1 MANILDSYI
10 NPTKQVVGYEAWIS
24 WYTEKGSN
32 RLSCSSITE
41 RNGKLSATANE
52 LTDVENLDELGNM
65 INDVCDIVLHCNDAD
80 IITIHVS
87 DYRIVRILKFGY
99 VSKRLLSLVNKFKEL
114 TSKMEVIFVK
124 DKWFQ
129 RDRHNEEVDNKAKDC
144 FNKNHQI
151 NNISSLPT
159 LNRERT

>member
-10 NPTKQVVGYEAWIS
+10 NPAKQVVGYETWMS

-41 RNGKLSATANE
+41 RNGKLSDTSNV
-52 LTDVENLDELGNM
+52 LTNVKNLDELVNM
-65 INDVCDIVLHCNDAD
+65 INDVCDIVLWCNDAD

-87 DYRIVRILKFGY
+87 DYRVIRILKFGY
-99 VSKRLLSLVNKFKEL
+99 VPKRLLTAVGRFKEL

-129 RDRHNEEVDNKAKDC
+129 RDHHNQEVDDNAKEC
-144 FNKNHQI
+144 FYKVY
-151 NNISSLPT
+151 
-159 LNRERT
+159 

>member
-10 NPTKQVVGYEAWIS
+10 NPAKQVVGYEAWVS
-24 WYTEKGSN
+24 WYTQKGSN

-41 RNGKLSATANE
+41 RNGKLSATASV
-52 LTDVENLDELGNM
+52 LTVAENIDELASM
-65 INDVCDIVLHCNDAD
+65 INEVCDIVLHCYDAD

-87 DYRIVRILKFGY
+87 DYRVIRILKFGY
-99 VSKRLLSLVNKFKEL
+99 VPKRLLTAVGRFKKL

-129 RDRHNEEVDNKAKDC
+129 RNHHNEEVDDKAKDR
-144 FNKNHQI
+144 FDKSLLNK
-151 NNISSLPT
+151 
-159 LNRERT
+159 